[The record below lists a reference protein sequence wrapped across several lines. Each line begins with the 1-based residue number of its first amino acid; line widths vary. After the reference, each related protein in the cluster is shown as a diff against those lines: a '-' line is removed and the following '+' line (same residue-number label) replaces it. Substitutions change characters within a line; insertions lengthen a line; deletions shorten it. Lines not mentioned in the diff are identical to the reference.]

1 MRICYVLPYYD
12 PAYTT
17 PERYFDHARLMRHLP
32 QAVAGQGHEVDVVLL
47 FSTPHMFEEGGVRY
61 HFVPSGVLARTLAR
75 RAGGWLDR
83 GQATMEP
90 ALRAI
95 GTIRR
100 LRPDLIH
107 FHGTNLYLNHA
118 LLLAALGGERP
129 PIVLHYHG
137 GSPSPNR
144 LVRRVQRFNYR
155 QVARFLFTTQT
166 HARPFIDAGLI
177 DGPQRIVPFMET
189 SSPFRRQARAE
200 ARRQT
205 GMTGDPVLVWA
216 GRLDANKD
224 PMTALRGFEQIV
236 PARPQAHLYLH
247 YLEDALLPELRQ
259 YVEARPSLRAR
270 VHFQGRVAFDEM
282 EAIYNS
288 ADFLLQASRREFS
301 GVAVLDAMACGVI
314 PVVTDIPSFQA
325 MTDAGRY
332 GVLFPPGDAE
342 ALARGVLAIPPAA
355 IPDRSQQVRGWFE
368 QTLSFPA
375 LARQLDAVYREVID
389 ESSVNSHGSSV
400 KDLTDDP

>member
-12 PAYTT
+12 PAYPT
-17 PERYFDHARLMRHLP
+17 PERYLDHARLIRHLP
-32 QAVAGQGHEVDVVLL
+32 QAVASLGHEVDVVV
-47 FSTPHMFEEGGVRY
+47 FFPTPHRFEEGGVRY
-61 HFVPSGVLARTLAR
+61 HFVPSGVLAQSLAR
-75 RAGGWLDR
+75 HVGGWLGR
-83 GQATMEP
+83 GQAPMEP

-107 FHGTNLYLNHA
+107 FQGTNLYLNHA
-118 LLLAALGGERP
+118 LLLAALRGERP

-137 GSPSPNR
+137 GYPSPNR
-144 LVRRVQRFNYR
+144 LVRCVQRFNYR
-155 QVARFLFTTQT
+155 RVARFLFTTPT

-177 DGPQRIVPFMET
+177 DGLQRIVPFMET
-189 SSPFRRQARAE
+189 SSPFKRQARVE

-205 GMTGDPVLVWA
+205 GMTGEPVLLWA

-236 PARPQAHLYLH
+236 PARSQAQFYLH
-247 YLEDALLPELRQ
+247 YLEDTLLPELRQ

-288 ADFLLQASRREFS
+288 ADFLLQASHREVC
-301 GVAVLDAMACGVI
+301 GMAILDAMACGVI
-314 PVVTDIPSFQA
+314 PVVTAIPSFQA

-332 GVLFPPGDAE
+332 GVLFPLGDAE
-342 ALARGVLAIPPAA
+342 ALAQGVLAIPPAA
-355 IPDRSQQVRGWFE
+355 IPDRSQQIRSWFE

-375 LARQLDAVYREVID
+375 LARQLDTVYREVLD
-389 ESSVNSHGSSV
+389 ASV
-400 KDLTDDP
+400 